1 MSLVKRFTGSRRFQK
16 AVGVMA
22 AEYLRLVWKTTG
34 FVVEPEGI
42 LEQAERDFPVIL
54 GVWHGQHYL
63 FPFVRRS
70 LKGDHPVKVLVS
82 RHRDGEINAIA
93 AERLGIGTIRGS
105 GNHRGGFAHK
115 GGVGAFYQMAAA
127 LEQGCSVTLT
137 ADVPKVARRAGEG
150 IVRLAAVSGRP
161 IYVASVATR
170 NHLTLDTWDRT
181 EVNLPFGPGAFV
193 GQGPFHVPPDPD
205 ADALESARRTV
216 EAALNAVSA
225 RAHALADGGAVR
237 G

>member
-1 MSLVKRFTGSRRFQK
+1 MSLVKRLTASRPFQK

-34 FVVEPEGI
+34 FVIEPEGI
-42 LEQAERDFPVIL
+42 LEQAGRDLPAIL

-70 LKGDHPVKVLVS
+70 FRSDHAAKVLVS

-93 AERLGIGTIRGS
+93 AEHLGIGTIRGS
-105 GNHRGGFAHK
+105 GNHGGGFAHK
-115 GGVGAFYQMAAA
+115 GGVGAFYEMVAA

-137 ADVPKVARRAGEG
+137 ADVPKVARRAGRG
-150 IVRLAAVSGRP
+150 IVRLACVSGRP
-161 IYVASVATR
+161 IYVASIATR
-170 NHLTLDTWDRT
+170 NHITLDTWDRT
-181 EVNLPFGPGAFV
+181 EVNLPFGRGAV
-193 GQGPFHVPPDPD
+193 VARGPLRVPPDAD
-205 ADALESARRTV
+205 ADALECARQAV
-216 EAALNAVSA
+216 EAELNAVSA
-225 RAHALADGGAVR
+225 RARALVNGDAAR

>member
-1 MSLVKRFTGSRRFQK
+1 
-16 AVGVMA
+16 MA

-70 LKGDHPVKVLVS
+70 LPSDHPVKVLVS

-115 GGVGAFYQMAAA
+115 GGVGAFYQMVAA
-127 LEQGCSVTLT
+127 LEQGCTVTLT

-181 EVNLPFGPGAFV
+181 EVNLPFGAGAFV
-193 GQGPFHVPPDPD
+193 GQGPFRVPPDPD
-205 ADALESARRTV
+205 ADTLESARQTV

-225 RAHALADGGAVR
+225 RAHALVKGGTVR